1 MVASLPGFTLCV
13 VVNWALT
20 GYEDRVGN
28 LLIAGACVGVFGLSY
43 VACLRWTPFL
53 DRYDVAFLRETLRL
67 DRFPGFRFLVARAEN
82 VV

>member
-1 MVASLPGFTLCV
+1 VAALPGSALCAG
-13 VVNWALT
+13 VNWVLS

-28 LLIAGACVGVFGLSY
+28 LLIAGACAGLFALSY

-67 DRFPGFRFLVARAEN
+67 DRMPGFRFLTARAEN